1 MASAQQESILKAY
14 EVYVPAG
21 IPFVEILFK
30 VIFLLV
36 LSLYISFGFYLNSI
50 DPPPQE
56 ISEKID
62 RIKTQFLIQE
72 KKKVVEVKPKPKK
85 KKIEKK
91 KSLDKPEKPID
102 LTKKPELKQKV
113 DDIKPAVTTRKR
125 VRRVYGLKRVYSKGI
140 GAGGSLAN
148 AVVGKL
154 GNTIEK
160 EVDTVAVT
168 KEEIKGEVVSTTT
181 VTTAPRF
188 KKRVK
193 PEYTQEMLDNE
204 VEGVI
209 RVKVLVDVDGKVKK
223 AIALNDLDFGSKEVA
238 VKACFKMLFEP
249 ARRGDEPVA
258 VWIIIPIKFV
268 LLG

>member
-1 MASAQQESILKAY
+1 MSSEQLVSILKTY
-14 EVYVPAG
+14 EVYVPSKMPVAE
-21 IPFVEILFK
+21 VLFK
-30 VIFLLV
+30 AVFVVV
-36 LSLYISFGFYLNSI
+36 LSLFIGLGLYLNGI
-50 DPPPQE
+50 EPPVQQ
-56 ISEKID
+56 IAEKID
-62 RIKTQFLIQE
+62 RIKTQFLIE
-72 KKKVVEVKPKPKK
+72 EKKVVKEEPKPKK
-85 KKIEKK
+85 KKIKK
-91 KSLDKPEKPID
+91 KKPEKPID
-102 LTKKPELKQKV
+102 LTKKPIMKQKI
-113 DDIKPAVTTRKR
+113 DDIKPTVTTTRKK

-154 GNTIEK
+154 GNTLEK
-160 EVDTVAVT
+160 DIDTVTAT
-168 KEEIKGEVVSTTT
+168 KEEIIKGEVVSTTT

-209 RVKVLVDVDGKVKK
+209 KVKVLVDVDGKIKK
-223 AIALNDLDFGSKEVA
+223 AIAFNDLGFGSKEIA

-249 ARRGDEPVA
+249 AKRGDVPVA

>member
-1 MASAQQESILKAY
+1 MSSTQQVSILKTY
-14 EVYVPAG
+14 EIYVPRG
-21 IPFVEILFK
+21 VPFVEILFK

-36 LSLYISFGFYLNSI
+36 LSLFIGFGLYLNSI
-50 DPPPQE
+50 EPLHQE

-72 KKKVVEVKPKPKK
+72 KKKVVEEKPKPKK

-91 KSLDKPEKPID
+91 KAEKPVD
-102 LTKKPELKQKV
+102 LTKKPLLKQKV
-113 DDIKPAVTTRKR
+113 DDIKPAVTTTRKK
-125 VRRVYGLKRVYSKGI
+125 VRRVYGLKKVYSKGI

-154 GNTIEK
+154 GNTLEK
-160 EVDTVAVT
+160 EVDTVTAT
-168 KEEIKGEVVSTTT
+168 KEEIIKGEVVSTTT

-209 RVKVLVDVDGKVKK
+209 KVKVLVDVDGRIKK
-223 AIALNDLDFGSKEVA
+223 AIALNNLGFGSKEIA

-249 ARRGDEPVA
+249 AKRGDVPVA

>member
-1 MASAQQESILKAY
+1 MSSNSKASILKTY
-14 EVYVPAG
+14 EVYVPVRM
-21 IPFVEILFK
+21 PFVEVLFK
-30 VIFLLV
+30 AVFIVV
-36 LSLYISFGFYLNSI
+36 LSLFIGFGLYLNGI
-50 DPPPQE
+50 EPPVQQ
-56 ISEKID
+56 IAEKID
-62 RIKTQFLIQE
+62 RIKTQFLIEE
-72 KKKVVEVKPKPKK
+72 KKRIVKEEPKPKK
-85 KKIEKK
+85 KKVKK
-91 KSLDKPEKPID
+91 KKPEKPID
-102 LTKKPELKQKV
+102 LTKKPIMKQKV
-113 DDIKPAVTTRKR
+113 DDIKPTVTTTRKK

-154 GNTIEK
+154 GNTLEK
-160 EVDTVAVT
+160 DVDTVTAT
-168 KEEIKGEVVSTTT
+168 KEEVIKGEVVSTTT

-204 VEGVI
+204 IEGVI
-209 RVKVLVDVDGKVKK
+209 KVKVLVDVDGRIKK
-223 AIALNDLDFGSKEVA
+223 AIALNDLGFGSKEIA

-249 ARRGDEPVA
+249 AKRGDVPVA

>member
-1 MASAQQESILKAY
+1 MPSTQHTSILKTY
-14 EVYVPAG
+14 EIYVPGG

-36 LSLYISFGFYLNSI
+36 LSLFIGFGLYLNSI
-50 DPPPQE
+50 EPLHQE

-62 RIKTQFLIQE
+62 RIKTRFLIQE
-72 KKKVVEVKPKPKK
+72 KKKVVEEKPKK
-85 KKIEKK
+85 KKIKKK
-91 KSLDKPEKPID
+91 KSEKKPEKPID
-102 LTKKPELKQKV
+102 LTKKPLLKQKV
-113 DDIKPAVTTRKR
+113 DDIKPTVTTTRKK

-154 GNTIEK
+154 GNTLEK
-160 EVDTVAVT
+160 EVDTVTAT
-168 KEEIKGEVVSTTT
+168 KEEVIKGEVVSTTT

-188 KKRVK
+188 KRRVK

-209 RVKVLVDVDGKVKK
+209 KVKVLVDVDGRIKK
-223 AIALNDLDFGSKEVA
+223 AIALNDLGFGSKEIA

-249 ARRGDEPVA
+249 AKRGDVPVA

>member
-1 MASAQQESILKAY
+1 R
-14 EVYVPAG
+14 G

-36 LSLYISFGFYLNSI
+36 LSLFIGFGLYLNSI
-50 DPPPQE
+50 EPLHQE

-72 KKKVVEVKPKPKK
+72 KKKVVEEKPKPKK
-85 KKIEKK
+85 KKIKK
-91 KSLDKPEKPID
+91 KKAEKPVD
-102 LTKKPELKQKV
+102 LTKKPIMKQKV
-113 DDIKPAVTTRKR
+113 DDIKPTVTTTRKK

-154 GNTIEK
+154 GNTLEK
-160 EVDTVAVT
+160 EVDTVTVT
-168 KEEIKGEVVSTTT
+168 KEEIIKGEVVSTTT

-209 RVKVLVDVDGKVKK
+209 KVKVLVDVDGRIKK
-223 AIALNDLDFGSKEVA
+223 AIALNNLGFGSKEIA

-249 ARRGDEPVA
+249 AKRGDVPVA